1 LYPGGRP
8 RCAPIGPLPPRASRS
23 HCAVESSES
32 REQCNTKSVWN
43 SHNAKGISCQRQKD
57 ATAASNSK
65 RFYFTLGLTLVKILN
80 VSTKSYTKA
89 FDDAMS
95 ELRRLLD
102 ARAQINER
110 ISQLRDTVCALAHSL
125 EQDSRRREQLMHT
138 LDELSAFT
146 PRLTD
151 AVKDALY
158 SAFDSKGHRKL
169 PAIQVKE
176 LMEVRRFDF
185 SNFPNPLASVHS
197 TLRRLVDQGSIGS
210 AVQMG
215 SAVYYW
221 KGPHYG
227 ARRSLANM
235 LATDAEQ
242 RKQMA
247 HKIQS
252 RIDQHLSRSGIRRVG
267 ATKG

>member
-1 LYPGGRP
+1 VTL
-8 RCAPIGPLPPRASRS
+8 
-23 HCAVESSES
+23 SSY
-32 REQCNTKSVWN
+32 
-43 SHNAKGISCQRQKD
+43 A
-57 ATAASNSK
+57 
-65 RFYFTLGLTLVKILN
+65 
-80 VSTKSYTKA
+80 KA
-89 FDDAMS
+89 FDHAMA
-95 ELRRLLD
+95 ELRQLLD
-102 ARAQINER
+102 KRAQINER
-110 ISQLRDTVCALAHSL
+110 LSELRETVRVLAQSL
-125 EQDSRRREQLMHT
+125 DQDSKRREQLMTT
-138 LDELSAFT
+138 LDELSLLA

-197 TLRRLVDQGSIGS
+197 TLRRLADQGSIGS
-210 AVQMG
+210 TVQMG
-215 SAVYYW
+215 SSVYFW

-235 LATDAEQ
+235 LAVDAEQ

-247 HKIQS
+247 RKIQK
-252 RIDQHLSRSGIRRVG
+252 RVDQQLMRAGIRGVRP
-267 ATKG
+267 TQIL

>member
-1 LYPGGRP
+1 M
-8 RCAPIGPLPPRASRS
+8 A
-23 HCAVESSES
+23 
-32 REQCNTKSVWN
+32 
-43 SHNAKGISCQRQKD
+43 
-57 ATAASNSK
+57 
-65 RFYFTLGLTLVKILN
+65 
-80 VSTKSYTKA
+80 
-89 FDDAMS
+89 
-95 ELRRLLD
+95 ELRQLLD
-102 ARAQINER
+102 KRAQINER
-110 ISQLRDTVCALAHSL
+110 LSELRETVRVLAQSL
-125 EQDSRRREQLMHT
+125 DQDSKRREQLMTT
-138 LDELSAFT
+138 LDELSLLA

-197 TLRRLVDQGSIGS
+197 TLRRLADQGSIGS
-210 AVQMG
+210 TVQMG
-215 SAVYYW
+215 SSVYFW

-235 LATDAEQ
+235 LAVDAEQ

-247 HKIQS
+247 RKIQK
-252 RIDQHLSRSGIRRVG
+252 RVDQQLMRAGIRGVRP
-267 ATKG
+267 TQIL

>member
-1 LYPGGRP
+1 M
-8 RCAPIGPLPPRASRS
+8 
-23 HCAVESSES
+23 
-32 REQCNTKSVWN
+32 
-43 SHNAKGISCQRQKD
+43 
-57 ATAASNSK
+57 
-65 RFYFTLGLTLVKILN
+65 F
-80 VSTKSYTKA
+80 
-89 FDDAMS
+89 
-95 ELRRLLD
+95 ELRQLLEK
-102 ARAQINER
+102 RAQINKRLSE
-110 ISQLRDTVCALAHSL
+110 LKDTVCILSRSL
-125 EQDSRRREQLMHT
+125 DQDRKRREQLMHT
-138 LDELSAFT
+138 LDELSVSA

-197 TLRRLVDQGSIGS
+197 TLRRLADQGSVGS
-210 AVQMG
+210 TVQMR
-215 SAVYYW
+215 STVYFW
-221 KGPHYG
+221 RGPHYG

-247 HKIQS
+247 CKIQN
-252 RIDQHLSRSGIRRVG
+252 RINQQLMRSGIRRVG
-267 ATKG
+267 PTETL